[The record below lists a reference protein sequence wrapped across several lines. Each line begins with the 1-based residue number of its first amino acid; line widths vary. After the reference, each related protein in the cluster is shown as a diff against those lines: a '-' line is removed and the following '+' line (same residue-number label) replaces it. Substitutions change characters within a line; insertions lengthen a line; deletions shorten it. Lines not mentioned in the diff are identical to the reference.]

1 MKELENTQQQKSCK
15 ILLVGDSC
23 VDKFHYGVCER
34 ISPEAPVP
42 IFKHM
47 NTEVKNGMCLN
58 VEQNLKAFKFAEI
71 SVLTNTEKITKER
84 FVDINSGQHLL
95 RTDFGENK
103 KINHLPSSR
112 ITKDLILQY
121 DYVIIS
127 DYNKGFITENLAEK
141 ILNICKPLSIPV
153 FVDSKK
159 TNLSCFN
166 GAYIKINQKEYLQI
180 DKKSV
185 NMSMLIVTKGKHGC
199 IWDGKVFPTDMV
211 EVSDVSGAGDTF
223 LSSLVYG
230 IYKHKDITKAIK
242 IANKC
247 SSFVVQRSGTYALG
261 EEDVEELCI

>member
-1 MKELENTQQQKSCK
+1 MKESEIIQQQKSCK
-15 ILLVGDSC
+15 VLLVGDSC
-23 VDKFHYGVCER
+23 IDKFHYGTCER

-47 NTEVKNGMCLN
+47 YTEVKNGMCLN
-58 VEQNLKAFKFAEI
+58 VEQNLKAFNFAEI

-84 FVDINSGQHLL
+84 FVDITSGQHLL
-95 RTDFGENK
+95 RTDFGESR
-103 KINHLPSSR
+103 KIKHLASST

-127 DYNKGFITENLAEK
+127 DYNKGFITESVAEK

-159 TNLSCFN
+159 TNLSCFS

-199 IWDGKVFPTDMV
+199 IWEGKVFPTDIV

-223 LSSLVYG
+223 LSSLIYG
-230 IYKHKDITKAIK
+230 IHKYKNTTKAIK

-247 SSFVVQRSGTYALG
+247 SSFVVQKSGTYALG
-261 EEDVEELCI
+261 EKDIEELCI